1 MQEPGLHVLDVLVV
15 LAYLATIV
23 GIGAYFARK
32 QTSTDAY
39 FAGGR
44 SVPAWAVGFSVM
56 ATSISSVTFLAYPGE
71 GFAGNW
77 IRLVQGLMLPVVLV
91 FFIWWLVPLYRHV
104 IRLSAYEYF
113 EKRFGYGARLYSSLA
128 FTLMHFS
135 KMGTVFF
142 LLALAL
148 AKMTGFNT
156 YHVVLVIATLTV
168 AYTLVGGIEAVIWS
182 DVMQSIVL
190 VAGGLICIGVL
201 LFAPEAS
208 PGTILSNAW
217 AQGKMSLSHPD
228 PNVSQLDFVNLTT
241 LVMAMNGIFWS
252 VQKYGTDQAVV
263 QRFLVA
269 KTDRGAI
276 KAVFGGALFCV
287 PVWTLFMF
295 IGTLLS
301 SFYQTTPLPE
311 GTRADAVFP
320 WFIMTQLPP
329 GVTGIIL
336 AALVAAAMS
345 SLDSDLNCLAAV
357 GVEDYYRRFRPQATD
372 KQCLNIGR
380 WIVVVSGVFATAVA
394 MGYIAAEGKNAL
406 AVVFS
411 LYAIFSGGIT
421 GLFALAFFTRRTN
434 RAGVYTGIAACVLFT
449 AYAVLTSKS
458 FQLGDVTIH
467 INLGRWNFTHHSYMI
482 GVYSHIVLF
491 VVGYVA
497 SLFFK
502 HEPRAEELTYWGW
515 RKRRAAAR
523 ADAS

>member
-1 MQEPGLHVLDVLVV
+1 MQDPGLHILDILVV
-15 LAYLATIV
+15 LAYLGAIV
-23 GIGAYFARK
+23 WIGAHFARR

-44 SVPAWAVGFSVM
+44 SVPAWAIGFSVM

-77 IRLVQGLMLPVVLV
+77 IRLVQGLTLPLVLV
-91 FFIWWLVPLYRHV
+91 FVLWWLVPLYRHV

-148 AKMTGFNT
+148 AKMTGYNT
-156 YHVVLVIATLTV
+156 YHVVLVVATLTV
-168 AYTLVGGIEAVIWS
+168 IYTLVGGIEAVIWS
-182 DVMQSIVL
+182 DVLQSFVL
-190 VAGGLICIGVL
+190 VGGGLVCVGVL

-228 PNVSQLDFVNLTT
+228 PNVSQWDFVKLTT
-241 LVMAMNGIFWS
+241 LVMAVNGIFWT
-252 VQKYGTDQAVV
+252 VQKYGTDQTVV
-263 QRFLVA
+263 QRFLLA
-269 KTDRGAI
+269 KTDKGAVR
-276 KAVFGGALFCV
+276 AALGGALMCV

-295 IGTLLS
+295 IGTLLW
-301 SFYQTTPLPE
+301 SFYQTAPLPE
-311 GTRADAVFP
+311 GTRPDAVFP

-336 AALVAAAMS
+336 AALIAAAMS

-357 GVEDYYRRFRPQATD
+357 GVEDYYHRFRPQATD
-372 KQCLNIGR
+372 RQSLNVGR
-380 WIVVVSGVFATAVA
+380 WIVVASGVFATAVA

-411 LYAIFSGGIT
+411 LYAIFSGGMT
-421 GLFALAFFTRRTN
+421 GLFALAFFTRRAN
-434 RAGVYTGIAACVLFT
+434 RQGVYIGIAACVLFT
-449 AYAVLTSKS
+449 AYAVLTSSS
-458 FQLGDVTIH
+458 FQLGDLTLH
-467 INLGRWNFTHHSYMI
+467 LDMGRYNFTHHSYMI
-482 GVYSHIVLF
+482 GVYSHIVLL

-502 HEPRAEELTYWGW
+502 HESRAEELTYWGW
-515 RKRRAAAR
+515 RRRAAAGT
-523 ADAS
+523 DTV